1 MQRTSKSKGSADQVA
16 RIPPAASVGG
26 PERAAAMANV
36 IPSRDITR
44 LIEIMAA
51 LRAPETGCP
60 WDLAQNFST
69 IAPYTIEEAYEVADA
84 IERRDFED
92 LRDELGDLLLQV
104 VFHARMA
111 EEAGL
116 FGFDDVVEAITEKL
130 VRRHPHVFGD
140 ARGLHFEAVNALWD
154 RIKAQEKAERAA
166 RRGVDPKGARERS
179 TGALAGVP
187 RALPAL
193 IRAFKL
199 QEKAGKVGFD
209 WNDPLAVLAK
219 IREETDEVAA
229 ALASGEQRSA
239 QDEVGDL
246 LFAVANLAR
255 HLGADPEA
263 ALRTTNEKFE
273 RRFGYIEQALA
284 TAGKAPEQSTLAEMD
299 ELWNEA
305 KRRES

>member
-1 MQRTSKSKGSADQVA
+1 
-16 RIPPAASVGG
+16 
-26 PERAAAMANV
+26 MAN
-36 IPSRDITR
+36 ITPSRDITR
-44 LIEIMAA
+44 LIEILAA
-51 LRAPETGCP
+51 LRTAGTGCP

-84 IERRDFED
+84 IERRDFDD

-116 FGFDDVVEAITEKL
+116 FGFGDVVEAITEKL

-140 ARGLHFEAVNALWD
+140 AGSLDTEAVNALWD
-154 RIKAQEKAERAA
+154 KIKAQEKAERAA
-166 RRGVDPKGARERS
+166 GRAIDPKDARERS
-179 TGALAGVP
+179 KGALAGVP
-187 RALPAL
+187 VALPAL
-193 IRAFKL
+193 TRALKL

-219 IREETDEVAA
+219 IREEADEIAA
-229 ALASGEQRSA
+229 ALASGEAGAARE
-239 QDEVGDL
+239 EVGDL
-246 LFAVANLAR
+246 LFAAVNLAR

-263 ALRTTNEKFE
+263 ALRSTNEKFE
-273 RRFGYIEQALA
+273 RRFGYIEETLA
-284 TAGKAPEQSTLAEMD
+284 TAGKTPEQSTLAAMD

-305 KRRES
+305 KQREG